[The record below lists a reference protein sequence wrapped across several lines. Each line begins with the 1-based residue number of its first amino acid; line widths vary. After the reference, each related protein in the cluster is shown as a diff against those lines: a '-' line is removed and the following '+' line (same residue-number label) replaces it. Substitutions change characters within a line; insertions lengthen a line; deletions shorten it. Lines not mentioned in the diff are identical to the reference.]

1 MQKQNL
7 GNYPY
12 YVQRYLDMVP
22 ESDLNEA
29 FSNQMASIKHIV
41 ERIDETKANYSYAE
55 GKWTLKELLQHCID
69 TERIFSFRALAFARK
84 EPASLPGF
92 EEDDY
97 AKNSF
102 ANERSWKSLV
112 EELLAVRN
120 ATEKLFNSFNNV
132 ALHYSGLANNNES
145 SVISIGFLTVGHLA
159 HHLKII
165 EERYL

>member
-120 ATEKLFNSFNNV
+120 ATEKLFNSFNDE

-159 HHLKII
+159 HHLKIV